1 MDLRH
6 MDMAAE
12 NGTVIR
18 KGQEDTVI
26 FTGVWHPGPDDR
38 NLAGEELLPGELS
51 AVVFQVGC
59 YTVRSARRVYRLREP
74 GLGQEPDG
82 PAGQADTESVRKDM
96 GSTYGGTAGYAEGSM
111 AASGVMYPSWSGRL
125 CIVHEISAR
134 HGADPGNAFTVVCR
148 VLQPVSADGCGYI
161 GDIYAVREND
171 TVPDEA
177 ASLIVYS
184 HYEGNSSGTD
194 TWYRL
199 APDGRIT
206 RSEKFSFPTETEDLK
221 LDS

>member
-18 KGQEDTVI
+18 KGQEDTAV

-74 GLGQEPDG
+74 GLGQEPDE

-111 AASGVMYPSWSGRL
+111 A
-125 CIVHEISAR
+125 
-134 HGADPGNAFTVVCR
+134 DPGNAFTVVCR
-148 VLQPVSADGCGYI
+148 VLQPVPADGCGYI

-184 HYEGNSSGTD
+184 HYEGSSSGTD

-206 RSEKFSFPTETEDLK
+206 RSEKFPFPTETEDLK
-221 LDS
+221 LDN